1 MLKKV
6 LLGIVGLLLLAT
18 AGAFVMPSKW
28 HVEKSVTVKA
38 KPESLYASVADLKQ
52 WADWAGWNNTAYPNV
67 KWDFSGAAMGQ
78 GAVMSW
84 NGEKMG
90 SGTLTLTRGDP
101 QTGVSYEMRMEG
113 SQTPSVG
120 RIAFAAEGEGTKV
133 TWVDDG
139 DFGTFLPGR
148 YFVGYMEKSLG
159 KHFEE
164 SLQRLKASAE
174 KAQ

>member
-90 SGTLTLTRGDP
+90 SGTLTLTKGDP
-101 QTGVSYEMRMEG
+101 QTGVS
-113 SQTPSVG
+113 
-120 RIAFAAEGEGTKV
+120 
-133 TWVDDG
+133 
-139 DFGTFLPGR
+139 
-148 YFVGYMEKSLG
+148 
-159 KHFEE
+159 
-164 SLQRLKASAE
+164 
-174 KAQ
+174 